1 MKKKNR
7 TKAAKSGGWESVQGW
22 QKVQVGDELLVGA
35 EEYGFMEL
43 EEIDPRQLNGAILR
57 IPWYLFVK

>member
-1 MKKKNR
+1 MKKKSS
-7 TKAAKSGGWESVQGW
+7 TKNGGWESVQGW

-43 EEIDPRQLNGAILR
+43 EEIDPRQLDGEILKFS
-57 IPWYLFVK
+57 WYFVC

>member
-1 MKKKNR
+1 M
-7 TKAAKSGGWESVQGW
+7 
-22 QKVQVGDELLVGA
+22 GDELLVGA

-43 EEIDPRQLNGAILR
+43 EEIDPRQLDGAILR